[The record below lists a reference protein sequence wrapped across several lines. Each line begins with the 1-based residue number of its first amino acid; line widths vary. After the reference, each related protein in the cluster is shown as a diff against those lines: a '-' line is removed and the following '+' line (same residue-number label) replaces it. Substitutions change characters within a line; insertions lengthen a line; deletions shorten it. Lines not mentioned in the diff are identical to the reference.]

1 MAKKRQ
7 YKTKKSQDSQPHG
20 AFLQIC
26 EPMFCGGQKNH
37 TQGKFQC
44 LKNSVTQLTSNG
56 PIFGN
61 YQLFAEGAFDLSK
74 WLPKLF
80 AGIPA

>member
-37 TQGKFQC
+37 THGKFQR
-44 LKNSVTQLTSNG
+44 LKKQCNTVNKQRADFWEL
-56 PIFGN
+56 PI
-61 YQLFAEGAFDLSK
+61 
-74 WLPKLF
+74 
-80 AGIPA
+80 IR

>member
-26 EPMFCGGQKNH
+26 EPMFCGGKKNH
-37 TQGKFQC
+37 TQGKFQR
-44 LKNSVTQLTSNG
+44 LKKQCNTVYKQRADFWEL
-56 PIFGN
+56 PI
-61 YQLFAEGAFDLSK
+61 
-74 WLPKLF
+74 
-80 AGIPA
+80 IR